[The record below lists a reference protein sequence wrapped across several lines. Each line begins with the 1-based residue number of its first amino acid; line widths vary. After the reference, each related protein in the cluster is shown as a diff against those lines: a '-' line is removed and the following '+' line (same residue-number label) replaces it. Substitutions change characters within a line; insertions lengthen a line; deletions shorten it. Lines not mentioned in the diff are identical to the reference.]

1 MKNIILIG
9 MPGSGKST
17 IGVIL
22 AKTLGVDFIDTDI
35 TIQNR
40 TGELLYKTIERI
52 GVKGLLDEEE
62 KAICSLDLSDKVC
75 VVATG
80 GSAVLRES
88 SMKHLA
94 ENGVFVYLSLPY
106 SVIARRVGNRSTRGI
121 AAENNETLKG
131 IYDFRKPYYER
142 YADFT
147 VDCKGNSVEKNVA
160 EILRV
165 MLGMEK

>member
-9 MPGSGKST
+9 MPGAGKST

-35 TIQNR
+35 VIQNR
-40 TGELLYKTIERI
+40 TGELLHKTLARV

-62 KAICSLDLSDKVC
+62 KAITELDLSKRC

-80 GSAVLRES
+80 GSAVLREL
-88 SMKHLA
+88 SMAHLR
-94 ENGVFVYLSLPY
+94 ENGVCVYLSLPY
-106 SVIARRVGNRSTRGI
+106 SVISRRVNNRDTRGI
-121 AAENNETLKG
+121 AAENHETLKD
-131 IYDFRKPYYER
+131 IYNFRAPYYEK

-147 VDCKGNSVEKNVA
+147 VDCRGRSAEKNVA

-165 MLGMEK
+165 LIGID

>member
-9 MPGSGKST
+9 MPGAGKST

-22 AKTLGVDFIDTDI
+22 AKTLGIDFMDTDI
-35 TIQNR
+35 EIQKR
-40 TGELLYKTIERI
+40 TGEVLCKTLERS

-62 KAICSLDLSDKVC
+62 NAIKALDLTSRRC

-80 GSAVLRES
+80 GSAVLRED
-88 SMKHLA
+88 SMKHLKD
-94 ENGVFVYLSLPY
+94 NGVCVYLKLPY
-106 SVIARRVGNRSTRGI
+106 TVISRRVNNRDTRGI
-121 AAENNETLKG
+121 AAENNETLKD
-131 IYDFRKPYYER
+131 IYNYRVPFYEK

-165 MLGMEK
+165 LIGIE

>member
-9 MPGSGKST
+9 MPGAGKST

-35 TIQNR
+35 VIQNR
-40 TGELLYKTIERI
+40 TGELLHKTLARV

-62 KAICSLDLSDKVC
+62 KAITELDLSKRC

-80 GSAVLRES
+80 GSAVLRER
-88 SMKHLA
+88 SMKHLR
-94 ENGVFVYLSLPY
+94 ENGVCVYLSLPY
-106 SVIARRVGNRSTRGI
+106 SVISRRVNNRDTRGI
-121 AAENNETLKG
+121 AAENHETLKD
-131 IYDFRKPYYER
+131 IYNFRAPYYEK

-147 VDCKGNSVEKNVA
+147 VDCRGRSAEKNVA
-160 EILRV
+160 EILRT
-165 MLGMEK
+165 MIGID

>member
-9 MPGSGKST
+9 MPGAGKST

-22 AKTLGVDFIDTDI
+22 AKTLGIDFMDTDI
-35 TIQNR
+35 VIQNR
-40 TGELLYKTIERI
+40 TGELLCETLERV

-62 KAICSLDLSDKVC
+62 AAIKSLDLTAKRC

-80 GSAVLRES
+80 GSAVLREE
-88 SMKHLA
+88 SMKHLKD
-94 ENGVFVYLSLPY
+94 NGVCVYLNLPY
-106 SVIARRVGNRSTRGI
+106 TVISRRVKNRDTRGI
-121 AAENNETLKG
+121 AAENNETLKD
-131 IYDFRKPYYER
+131 IFNYREPFYKK

-165 MLGMEK
+165 LIGIE

>member
-9 MPGSGKST
+9 MPGAGKST

-35 TIQNR
+35 VIQNR
-40 TGELLYKTIERI
+40 TGELLHKTLARV

-62 KAICSLDLSDKVC
+62 KAITELDLSKRC

-80 GSAVLRES
+80 GSAVLRER
-88 SMKHLA
+88 SMNHLR
-94 ENGVFVYLSLPY
+94 ENGVCVYLSLPY
-106 SVIARRVGNRSTRGI
+106 SVISRRVNNRDTRGI
-121 AAENNETLKG
+121 AAENHETLKD
-131 IYDFRKPYYER
+131 IYNFRAPYYEK

-147 VDCKGNSVEKNVA
+147 VDCRGRSAEKNVA
-160 EILRV
+160 EILRT
-165 MLGMEK
+165 MIGID

>member
-17 IGVIL
+17 IGVVL
-22 AKTLGVDFIDTDI
+22 AKTLGIDFIDTDI

-52 GVKGLLDEEE
+52 GVQGLLDQEEQ
-62 KAICSLDLSDKVC
+62 AICSLDLSQKTC

-80 GSAVLRES
+80 GSAVLRTS
-88 SMKHLA
+88 SMEHLHK
-94 ENGVFVYLSLPY
+94 NGVFVYLSLPY
-106 SVIARRVGNRSTRGI
+106 SVIARRVGNRATRGI
-121 AAENNETLKG
+121 AAENNESLLD
-131 IYDFRKPYYER
+131 IYNFRKPYYEK

-165 MLGMEK
+165 MLGMD

>member
-9 MPGSGKST
+9 MPGAGKST

-22 AKTLGVDFIDTDI
+22 AKTLGINFIDTDI
-35 TIQNR
+35 VIQNR
-40 TGELLYKTIERI
+40 TGELLCKTLERV

-62 KAICSLDLSDKVC
+62 AAIKSLDMSEKRC

-80 GSAVLRES
+80 GSAVLREE
-88 SMKHLA
+88 SMKHLK
-94 ENGVFVYLSLPY
+94 ENGVCVYLHLPY
-106 SVIARRVGNRSTRGI
+106 SAISRRVNNRSTRGI
-121 AAENNETLKG
+121 AAENNETLKD
-131 IYDFRKPYYER
+131 IYDYRTPYYEK

-147 VDCKGNSVEKNVA
+147 VDCRGRSAEKNVA

-165 MLGMEK
+165 LIGIE

>member
-121 AAENNETLKG
+121 AAENNETLKD

-160 EILRV
+160 DILRV

>member
-9 MPGSGKST
+9 MPGAGKST

-35 TIQNR
+35 VIQNR
-40 TGELLYKTIERI
+40 TGELLHKTLARV

-62 KAICSLDLSDKVC
+62 KAITELDLSKRC

-80 GSAVLRES
+80 GSAVLRER
-88 SMKHLA
+88 SMGHLRK
-94 ENGVFVYLSLPY
+94 NGVCVYLSLPY
-106 SVIARRVGNRSTRGI
+106 SVISRRVNNRDTRGI
-121 AAENNETLKG
+121 AAENHETLKD
-131 IYDFRKPYYER
+131 IYNFRAPYYEK

-147 VDCKGNSVEKNVA
+147 VDCRGRSAEKNVA
-160 EILRV
+160 EILRA
-165 MLGMEK
+165 LIGID

>member
-17 IGVIL
+17 IGVVL

-40 TGELLYKTIERI
+40 TGELLYQTLERV

-62 KAICSLDLSDKVC
+62 KAILSLDLSDKVC

-88 SMKHLA
+88 SMEHLHKTA
-94 ENGVFVYLSLPY
+94 FLSICRFPTPSLQDVSETVPHAALPP
-106 SVIARRVGNRSTRGI
+106 
-121 AAENNETLKG
+121 K
-131 IYDFRKPYYER
+131 
-142 YADFT
+142 T
-147 VDCKGNSVEKNVA
+147 VRA
-160 EILRV
+160 
-165 MLGMEK
+165 

>member
-9 MPGSGKST
+9 MPGAGKST

-35 TIQNR
+35 VIQQR
-40 TGELLYKTIERI
+40 TGELLCKTLERV
-52 GVKGLLDEEE
+52 GVRGLLDEEE
-62 KAICSLDLSDKVC
+62 AAIRALDLSKTC

-80 GSAVLRES
+80 GSAVLREA
-88 SMKHLA
+88 SMEHLR
-94 ENGVFVYLSLPY
+94 ENGVCVYLALPY
-106 SVIARRVGNRSTRGI
+106 SVISRRVNNRDTRGI
-121 AAENNETLKG
+121 AAENNETLRD
-131 IYDFRKPYYER
+131 IYNFRAPYYEK

-147 VDCKGNSVEKNVA
+147 VDCRGNSAEKNVA

-165 MLGMEK
+165 LIGIE

>member
-1 MKNIILIG
+1 
-9 MPGSGKST
+9 MPGAGKST

-35 TIQNR
+35 VIQNR
-40 TGELLYKTIERI
+40 TGELLHKTLARV

-62 KAICSLDLSDKVC
+62 KAITELDLSKRC

-80 GSAVLRES
+80 GSAVLRER
-88 SMKHLA
+88 SMNHLR
-94 ENGVFVYLSLPY
+94 ENGVCVYLSLPY
-106 SVIARRVGNRSTRGI
+106 SVISRRVNNRDTRGI
-121 AAENNETLKG
+121 AAENHETLKD
-131 IYDFRKPYYER
+131 IYNFRAPYYEK

-147 VDCKGNSVEKNVA
+147 VDCRGRSAEKNVA

-165 MLGMEK
+165 LIGID

>member
-9 MPGSGKST
+9 MPGAGKST

-35 TIQNR
+35 VIQNR
-40 TGELLYKTIERI
+40 TGELLHKTLARV

-62 KAICSLDLSDKVC
+62 KAITELDLSKRC

-80 GSAVLRES
+80 GSAVLRER
-88 SMKHLA
+88 SMNHLR
-94 ENGVFVYLSLPY
+94 ENGVCVYLSLPY
-106 SVIARRVGNRSTRGI
+106 SVISRRVNNRDTRGI
-121 AAENNETLKG
+121 AAENHETLKD
-131 IYDFRKPYYER
+131 IYNFRAPYYEK

-147 VDCKGNSVEKNVA
+147 VDCRGRSAEKNVA

-165 MLGMEK
+165 LIGID

>member
-9 MPGSGKST
+9 MPGAGKST

-35 TIQNR
+35 VIQNR
-40 TGELLYKTIERI
+40 TGELLHKTLARV

-62 KAICSLDLSDKVC
+62 KAITELDLSKIC

-80 GSAVLRES
+80 GSAVLREP
-88 SMKHLA
+88 SMAHLR
-94 ENGVFVYLSLPY
+94 ENGVCVYLSLPY
-106 SVIARRVGNRSTRGI
+106 SVISRRVNNRDTRGI
-121 AAENNETLKG
+121 AAENHETLKD
-131 IYDFRKPYYER
+131 IYNFRAPYYEK

-147 VDCKGNSVEKNVA
+147 VDCRGRSAEKNVA

-165 MLGMEK
+165 LIGID

>member
-9 MPGSGKST
+9 MPGAGKST

-35 TIQNR
+35 VIQNR
-40 TGELLYKTIERI
+40 TGELLHKTLARV

-62 KAICSLDLSDKVC
+62 KAITELDLSKRC

-80 GSAVLRES
+80 GSAVLRER
-88 SMKHLA
+88 SMNHLR
-94 ENGVFVYLSLPY
+94 ENGVCVYLSLPY
-106 SVIARRVGNRSTRGI
+106 SVISRRVNNRDTRGI
-121 AAENNETLKG
+121 AAENHETLKD
-131 IYDFRKPYYER
+131 IYNFRAPYYEK

-147 VDCKGNSVEKNVA
+147 VDCRGRSAEKNVA
-160 EILRV
+160 EILRA
-165 MLGMEK
+165 LIGID

>member
-9 MPGSGKST
+9 MPGAGKST

-35 TIQNR
+35 VIQNR
-40 TGELLYKTIERI
+40 TGELLHKTLARV

-62 KAICSLDLSDKVC
+62 KAITELDLSKRC

-80 GSAVLRES
+80 GSAVFRERSMNHLR
-88 SMKHLA
+88 
-94 ENGVFVYLSLPY
+94 ENGVCVYLSLPY
-106 SVIARRVGNRSTRGI
+106 SVISRRVNNRDTRGI
-121 AAENNETLKG
+121 AAENHETLKD
-131 IYDFRKPYYER
+131 IYNFRAPYYEK

-147 VDCKGNSVEKNVA
+147 VDCRGRSAEKNVA
-160 EILRV
+160 EILRA
-165 MLGMEK
+165 LIGID

>member
-9 MPGSGKST
+9 MPGAGKST

-22 AKTLGVDFIDTDI
+22 AKTLGVDFMDTDI
-35 TIQNR
+35 EIQNR
-40 TGELLYKTIERI
+40 TGELLQITLEKK

-62 KAICSLDLSDKVC
+62 EAIKALDLSKKTC

-80 GSAVLRES
+80 GSAVLREA
-88 SMKHLA
+88 SMKHLK
-94 ENGVFVYLSLPY
+94 ENGVCVYLSLPY
-106 SVIARRVGNRSTRGI
+106 SVISRRVNNRDTRGI
-121 AAENNETLKG
+121 AAENNETLKD
-131 IYDFRKPYYER
+131 IYDFRTPYYEK

-147 VDCKGNSVEKNVA
+147 VECKGRSAEKNVS

-165 MLGMEK
+165 LIGIE

>member
-9 MPGSGKST
+9 MPGAGKST

-35 TIQNR
+35 VIQNR
-40 TGELLYKTIERI
+40 TGELLHKTLARV

-62 KAICSLDLSDKVC
+62 KAITGLDLSKRC

-80 GSAVLRES
+80 GSAVLRER
-88 SMKHLA
+88 SMNHLR
-94 ENGVFVYLSLPY
+94 ENGVCVYLSLPY
-106 SVIARRVGNRSTRGI
+106 SVISRRVNNRDTRGI
-121 AAENNETLKG
+121 AAENHETLKD
-131 IYDFRKPYYER
+131 IYNFRAPYYEK

-147 VDCKGNSVEKNVA
+147 VDCRGRSAEKNVA
-160 EILRV
+160 EILRA
-165 MLGMEK
+165 LIGID

>member
-9 MPGSGKST
+9 MPGAGKST

-22 AKTLGVDFIDTDI
+22 AKTLGIDFMDTDI
-35 TIQNR
+35 AIQNR
-40 TGELLYKTIERI
+40 TGELLCQTLERV

-62 KAICSLDLSDKVC
+62 AAIKSLDLTGKRC

-80 GSAVLRES
+80 GSAVLREE
-88 SMKHLA
+88 SMKHLKN
-94 ENGVFVYLSLPY
+94 NGVCVYLNLPY
-106 SVIARRVGNRSTRGI
+106 TVISRRVKNRDTRGI
-121 AAENNETLKG
+121 AAENNETLKD
-131 IYDFRKPYYER
+131 IFNYREPFYKK

-165 MLGMEK
+165 LIGIE

>member
-1 MKNIILIG
+1 MNVILIG

-17 IGVIL
+17 VGVVL
-22 AKTLGVDFIDTDI
+22 AKLLGLHFCDTDLVLQQHCGKKLQEI
-35 TIQNR
+35 IR
-40 TGELLYKTIERI
+40 TEGDAAFFRH
-52 GVKGLLDEEE
+52 EEE
-62 KAICSLDLSDKVC
+62 VLAALDVQNT
-75 VVATG
+75 VIATG

-88 SMKHLA
+88 SMKHLV

-121 AAENNETLKG
+121 AAENNETLKD